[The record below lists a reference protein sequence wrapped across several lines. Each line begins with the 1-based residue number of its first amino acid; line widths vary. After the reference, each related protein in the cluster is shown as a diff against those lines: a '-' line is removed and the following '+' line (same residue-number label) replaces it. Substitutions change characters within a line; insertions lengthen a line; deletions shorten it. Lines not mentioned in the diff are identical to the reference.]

1 MIDPHLLQ
9 GRRIHAILFLEGTP
23 LDQRAVTGIG
33 LWDGANLL
41 LVPDGGQA
49 PLPIPLV
56 DGKAPANELTSDARA
71 TIRTIDAENA
81 ETVRHALDVADYL
94 TVWGAA
100 RLPDWAAPVPEPL
113 AVAWVPG
120 WPNS

>member
-1 MIDPHLLQ
+1 MIDPQLLQ
-9 GRRIHAILFLEGTP
+9 GSRIHAILFLQGTP

-33 LWDGANLL
+33 SWDRANLF

-56 DGKAPANELTSDARA
+56 NGRAPANELTAEARA
-71 TIRTIDAENA
+71 TIRTINA
-81 ETVRHALDVADYL
+81 QNAGTMRHALEVADYL
-94 TVWGAA
+94 AVWGVG
-100 RLPDWAAPVPEPL
+100 RLPDWADPVPEPL

-120 WPNS
+120 WPTS